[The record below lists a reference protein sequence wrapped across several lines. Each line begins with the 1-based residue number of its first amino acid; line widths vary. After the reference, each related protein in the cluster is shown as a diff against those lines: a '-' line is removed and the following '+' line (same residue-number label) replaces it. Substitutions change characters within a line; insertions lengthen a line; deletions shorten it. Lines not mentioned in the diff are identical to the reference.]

1 MDISSISGVSMVE
14 EPSPNKEAPAQEM
27 DRDAFIKMFLAQ
39 MKHQDPLNPM
49 DGSEFASQL
58 AQFSSLEQL
67 YNVNES
73 LDGLQT
79 LQQDRSQ
86 YEVLGLIGREITAE
100 GNHMALG
107 GEGPARGGFD
117 LAQDAECAVVIKNE
131 AGAPVR
137 GLSLGY
143 LQSGRHEFEWDGKN
157 GTGVSMPEGAYQF
170 EITASSPYGEEVS
183 TSPHMVGRVNR
194 ISLEQGMPTLYMGDI
209 PLELASV
216 LDIQSADTEEA
227 SYETTNTDDD
237 PMQEVGI

>member
-1 MDISSISGVSMVE
+1 MDISSINGVSMAE
-14 EPSPNKEAPAQEM
+14 EPSPHKEASAQEV

-86 YEVLGLIGREITAE
+86 YEVLGLIGRDITAE
-100 GNHMALG
+100 GNHMALED
-107 GEGPARGGFD
+107 EGPARGGFD
-117 LAQDAECAVVIKNE
+117 LAQDAECSVVIKNE
-131 AGAPVR
+131 AGVPVR

-143 LQSGRHEFEWDGKN
+143 LQSGPHEFEWDGES
-157 GTGVSMPEGAYQF
+157 GTGVSMPQGAYQF
-170 EITASSPYGEEVS
+170 EVTASSPYGEEVT
-183 TSPHMVGRVNR
+183 TSPHMVGRVDR
-194 ISLEQGMPTLYMGDI
+194 ISLEQGTPTLYMGDI

-216 LDIQSADTEEA
+216 LDIRSAHTEEA
-227 SYETTNTDDD
+227 SYESTDSGDD
-237 PMQEVGI
+237 PVQEVGI